1 MSTSLA
7 VLNLLPIPMLDGGHL
22 MYYLLE
28 AVRRRPLSDVWLQRL
43 QRMGLAVVGT
53 LMAMAIFNDL
63 LRLAWA

>member
-1 MSTSLA
+1 
-7 VLNLLPIPMLDGGHL
+7 
-22 MYYLLE
+22 
-28 AVRRRPLSDVWLQRL
+28 LSDVWLQRL